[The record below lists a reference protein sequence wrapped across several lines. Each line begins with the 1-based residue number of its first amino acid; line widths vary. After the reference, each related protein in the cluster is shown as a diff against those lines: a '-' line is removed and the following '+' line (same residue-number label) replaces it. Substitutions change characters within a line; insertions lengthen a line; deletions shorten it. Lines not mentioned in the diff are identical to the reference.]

1 MTIKK
6 ANNFIEDS
14 NRQPPTDNVKQD
26 HMAIAGVAGVKI
38 STGFVHDEF
47 IVKLVG
53 ERGRRIYREMRDND
67 ATVGAILF
75 AVEMLLRAA
84 KWRVEP
90 KEDAEIE
97 DADTS
102 NEEKVVDISAG
113 IKDHDSAVAFV
124 EGVLFNDMSHT
135 WDDFVANILTMLPY
149 GWQWTEVCYKRRNGI
164 TNDQKTT
171 SLFDDGLI
179 GIYKL
184 ADRSQETLDRWDMDE
199 SGCVFGMWQEGPN
212 GGNLRYIPMEKSLH
226 FRPHPFKDSP
236 EGRSVLRA
244 AYRSWYFLKNIQ
256 EIEAIAIERE
266 LNGLP
271 VVYIPSAILNGT
283 STEAKAAVET
293 YKKMVRDVKFNEQG
307 GIVLPSDPFYNSE
320 GDPGTVRQVEFAL
333 VNANGTRAVDTDKV
347 IKRYQGDIARTILA
361 QFILMSQSGSKGG
374 YAQSENETDIF
385 LRAAE
390 GWLESIAATIN
401 RQLIPKL
408 WQLNGLDQEYMPH
421 VVPGQLKPENLGIL
435 GDFIQKLS
443 GAGLMFTDIDTEN
456 HLRELAGLPAVSEE
470 TRDEINFDDEP
481 INPDLTKPINAKLN
495 TGLIEEEE

>member
-1 MTIKK
+1 MSITK
-6 ANNFIEDS
+6 NYIEDS
-14 NRQPPTDNVKQD
+14 NRQPPDETKQD
-26 HMAIAGVAGVKI
+26 QMVTAGVAGVKI
-38 STGFVHDEF
+38 SSGLVYDEF
-47 IVKLVG
+47 ITKLVG
-53 ERGRRIYREMRDND
+53 DKGRRVFREMRDND
-67 ATVGAILF
+67 ATVAAILF

-84 KWRVEP
+84 KWRVES
-90 KEDAEIE
+90 KEVVEIE
-97 DADTS
+97 DADV
-102 NEEKVVDISAG
+102 NVEESMINISDG

-124 EGVLFNDMSHT
+124 EGVLFDDMSHT
-135 WDDFVANILTMLPY
+135 WDDFVANILTMLVY

-164 TNDQKTT
+164 TDDQKTT

-199 SGCVFGMWQEGPN
+199 SGCIFGMWQEGPN
-212 GGNLRYIPMEKSLH
+212 GGNLRYIPKEKSLH

-236 EGRSVLRA
+236 EGRSVLRT

-283 STEAKAAVET
+283 SAEARAAVAT
-293 YKKMVRDVKFNEQG
+293 YTKMVRDVKFNEQG
-307 GIVLPSDPFYNSE
+307 GIVLPSDPFYDSE
-320 GDPGTVRQVEFAL
+320 GNPGTLRQVEFAL

-361 QFILMSQSGSKGG
+361 QFILLSQSGNKGG

-421 VVPGQLKPENLGIL
+421 IVPGQLKPENLGVL

-443 GAGLMFTDIDTEN
+443 GAGMMFTDIDTEN
-456 HLRELAGLPAVSEE
+456 HLRDLAGLPPVSEE
-470 TRDEINFDDEP
+470 ARDEVNFDNE
-481 INPDLTKPINAKLN
+481 PINAKPN
-495 TGLIEEEE
+495 IELIEEEE